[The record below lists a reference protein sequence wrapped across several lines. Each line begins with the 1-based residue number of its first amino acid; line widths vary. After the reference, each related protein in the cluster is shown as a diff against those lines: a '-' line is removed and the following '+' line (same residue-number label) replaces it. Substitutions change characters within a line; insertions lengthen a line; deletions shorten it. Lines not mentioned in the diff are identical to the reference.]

1 MQENSFKG
9 KTRPWWRKILGWL
22 IGPGILQNL
31 TTPGDKWR
39 GIAKSVFALSPYLL
53 VFLLGPWGLLAG
65 FALSNALKKLTPGI
79 EFFKDRKLERIWDD
93 NGRGE
98 LIDELKK
105 KKKDGKSKA
114 ILILLSL
121 VFLAC
126 TIGFLFVFPPAAL
139 FFAPLT
145 LLFTART
152 VYIFRRN
159 PRLQRRI
166 NLLDKLKSL
175 GLDQQLSEHPELS
188 NKIQRMIHGTAS
200 NKTFKEVEKIID
212 TLSYMTA
219 FNKRTDR
226 EKIVKVAPD
235 FFEKFNIINDLL
247 QTKKPLDGPL
257 FDEVNRTLLDINL
270 ADKLL
275 NPQASSLVIKNNS
288 IPDDK
293 KTFFYE
299 AVISRAMQDNFNP
312 QSHGIDSILERIVD
326 APQTNA
332 NGTRDLNSGIWSQYE
347 NFMAQ
352 TIVPDKEKEE
362 FKKLIIEQLILGADA
377 KTINTAIDEK
387 LSSIEK
393 AQNAKEAAKSVSAE
407 FAKQNWEKKVEG
419 QDPLQPPKSSR
430 RSLSI

>member
-1 MQENSFKG
+1 
-9 KTRPWWRKILGWL
+9 
-22 IGPGILQNL
+22 
-31 TTPGDKWR
+31 
-39 GIAKSVFALSPYLL
+39 
-53 VFLLGPWGLLAG
+53 
-65 FALSNALKKLTPGI
+65 
-79 EFFKDRKLERIWDD
+79 
-93 NGRGE
+93 
-98 LIDELKK
+98 
-105 KKKDGKSKA
+105 
-114 ILILLSL
+114 
-121 VFLAC
+121 
-126 TIGFLFVFPPAAL
+126 
-139 FFAPLT
+139 
-145 LLFTART
+145 
-152 VYIFRRN
+152 
-159 PRLQRRI
+159 
-166 NLLDKLKSL
+166 
-175 GLDQQLSEHPELS
+175 
-188 NKIQRMIHGTAS
+188 MIHGTAS